1 MNSLAKKY
9 YEVGGES
16 DVQEVVFLSAQNT
29 FDWKEISQ
37 KVSDMPRAWF
47 ELSRI
52 SKEDR
57 IEFVSTL
64 WETQLPFHPM
74 IHARIRR
81 FFSRL
86 DDIAILIVRRDF
98 TYFAEMVYSIGD
110 NSSFF
115 RGFPPLGEEDISILT
130 NELGVRLPSD
140 YLSFLCL
147 HNGFGKLAEPGI
159 FRIEE
164 MERARQDVRKILTHR
179 DKVIRC
185 KGHIIDPEAL
195 IPFYEDYGFNSFQC
209 FFSDWY
215 PNSEMGN
222 VYLSGINYTMSDIA
236 DQSIWADQLAFTSF
250 VEWLTVYLE
259 GMNVS
264 D

>member
-16 DVQEVVFLSAQNT
+16 DIQEVIFLSEQKAL
-29 FDWKEISQ
+29 DWKEVSE
-37 KVSDMPRAWF
+37 KVSDMPRGWF
-47 ELSRI
+47 ELSRV

-57 IEFVSTL
+57 IEFISTI
-64 WETQLPFHPM
+64 WENKLPFHPM
-74 IHARIRR
+74 IHARMRR

-86 DDIAILIVRRDF
+86 DDVAIVIVKREF
-98 TYFAEMVYSIGD
+98 SYFAEMVYSIGD

-115 RGFPPLGEEDISILT
+115 RGLPPLIEEDVRMFTS
-130 NELGVRLPSD
+130 ELGVRLPSD
-140 YLSFLCL
+140 YLSFLKV
-147 HNGFGKLAEPGI
+147 HNGFGKLSEPGI
-159 FRIEE
+159 LRVEE
-164 MERARQDVRKILTHR
+164 IYRAREDVRKILMNG
-179 DKVIRC
+179 DKEIRW
-185 KGHIIDPEAL
+185 KGHVIDPEAL

-222 VYLSGINYTMSDIA
+222 VYLSGINYTVSDIA
-236 DQSIWADQLAFTSF
+236 DRNIWADQLAFASF
-250 VEWLTVYLE
+250 MEWLAMYLE
-259 GMNVS
+259 GMNVL